1 MVQDTPDSC
10 LSALIVEDDAGIRA
24 QILAALQRE
33 QLDCTSCD
41 SLATARDSI
50 MSGQMPDILVLDRT
64 LQDGDGLD
72 LLRDWPEAH
81 DVRTLILSALS
92 ETRHR
97 VEGLDAGAD
106 DYLVK
111 PFDVVELRARVRA
124 LIRRVR
130 RRPQPR
136 IVRHGRLEIDR
147 SARTAHV
154 GEKHLKLSPK
164 SYDLLLYL
172 SDNYGQLVTQPMLLE
187 HVWKLSFDPQTNVVA
202 VTISRLRRQFADL
215 GEPDAIENVR
225 GQGFVLRLSEA
236 EAGTEQASDDN
247 AGASS

>member
-1 MVQDTPDSC
+1 
-10 LSALIVEDDAGIRA
+10 
-24 QILAALQRE
+24 
-33 QLDCTSCD
+33 
-41 SLATARDSI
+41 
-50 MSGQMPDILVLDRT
+50 MSGQMPDILVLDRS

-72 LLRDWPEAH
+72 LLRDWPDAH
-81 DVRTLILSALS
+81 SVRTLILSALS

-111 PFDVVELRARVRA
+111 PFEVTELCARVRA
-124 LIRRVR
+124 LIRRSL

-187 HVWKLSFDPQTNVVA
+187 HVWKLNFDPQTNVVA

-225 GQGFVLRLSEA
+225 GQGFVLRLSDPEPA
-236 EAGTEQASDDN
+236 TFNES
-247 AGASS
+247 GADS